1 MKFFPLFS
9 EISIALII
17 GIIFSINIDSFSN
30 LSWNILFAVALH
42 NLIGLFLG
50 FLIASFFKFPKDVK
64 KTVAIEVA
72 MQNSGLGM
80 TLALMHFTKLV
91 ALPSALFSLWHNIS
105 ASGLVYFWKKKIN

>member
-1 MKFFPLFS
+1 MEYS
-9 EISIALII
+9 SCCC
-17 GIIFSINIDSFSN
+17 
-30 LSWNILFAVALH
+30 FAQFV
-42 NLIGLFLG
+42 GLFLG
-50 FLIASFFKFPKDVK
+50 FLIASFFKLPMDVI

-105 ASGLVYFWKKKIN
+105 ASGLVYFWKKK